1 MNFELIALVT
11 LLISFTGL
19 SIMVT
24 RKIPQLKEL
33 PEPDNIFIN
42 GEFKKRLKEKAR
54 EVVRENGSSLEIVLQ
69 KVLSKVRIISLKIDK
84 KVSDWIVHLR
94 SRSLERTK
102 ELDSY
107 WNEIK
112 TSINKK
118 KKDDG
123 K

>member
-19 SIMVT
+19 SIMVS